1 MQASNFF
8 ILIKL
13 FRSLLT
19 ALDRPDAP
27 TALSHVEEEYEGN
40 NTTLELDHTVDEV
53 AVGLILFREQTKL
66 IITDIVVAVLS
77 IAMMVLSILEVSYII
92 QNAIVN

>member
-1 MQASNFF
+1 M
-8 ILIKL
+8 
-13 FRSLLT
+13 LT

-27 TALSHVEEEYEGN
+27 RALSHVEEEYEGN

-66 IITDIVVAVLS
+66 ILTDIVVAVLS

-92 QNAIVN
+92 QFGVVN